1 MENKI
6 EYTELPEKYSEILN
20 RCLQTNEPIFIT
32 ANGKPDTV
40 LMSTKRFNQ
49 MIEEAKSIQ

>member
-6 EYTELPEKYSEILN
+6 EYTELPEKYSEILKC
-20 RCLQTNEPIFIT
+20 CLQTDEPIFIT

-40 LMSTKRFNQ
+40 LLSAKRFKE
-49 MIEEAKSIQ
+49 MIEEAKTIK